1 MHLQRLLTRVADKCT
16 AQGLVEKFTA
26 EERWDDLH
34 RLSDLAD
41 KDANHEWLWALH
53 PDKGKRLEADQYVAA
68 VRLRLGCAGPAE
80 PTLCGNCGVH
90 LLGCSGSHAL
100 LCAKGPSTRGH
111 NAVRDELYSMARP
124 LDSNTETEP
133 EGLIPSHPRLRPADV
148 LTGAFHNGR
157 LAAVDVGVI
166 CPMASGAGADC
177 VVTMDQRKRE
187 RMAPFRDQLEAS
199 GVEYHPFA
207 ISCWGRLHPGAAQM
221 LQNIAKR
228 TARREGGASQSAVL
242 HRLRGRITVEIMRR
256 AACMLIQCRTAPPET
271 EREDMPPQP
280 GASVP
285 HVTPEADL
293 RAGDPSTASLPPY
306 PAPPS
311 GATAVG

>member
-1 MHLQRLLTRVADKCT
+1 
-16 AQGLVEKFTA
+16 
-26 EERWDDLH
+26 
-34 RLSDLAD
+34 
-41 KDANHEWLWALH
+41 
-53 PDKGKRLEADQYVAA
+53 
-68 VRLRLGCAGPAE
+68 
-80 PTLCGNCGVH
+80 
-90 LLGCSGSHAL
+90 
-100 LCAKGPSTRGH
+100 
-111 NAVRDELYSMARP
+111 
-124 LDSNTETEP
+124 
-133 EGLIPSHPRLRPADV
+133 
-148 LTGAFHNGR
+148 
-157 LAAVDVGVI
+157 
-166 CPMASGAGADC
+166 MASGAGADC

-256 AACMLIQCRTAPPET
+256 AACMLIQCRAAPPAT

-306 PAPPS
+306 LAPPS
-311 GATAVG
+311 GATVGG